1 MEYITFD
8 LEWNQPY
15 PGQPLH
21 RDLTAEIIQIG
32 AVKMDAD
39 FHIID
44 QFKADVK
51 PTFYTHIKREVQQL
65 TGISAEA
72 LRRGESFP
80 VAAARLREWCGEE
93 FAFITWSHED
103 VPVLKKNLAAFDLPE
118 DWIGAVYDLQIVHS
132 LQRLGK
138 YQQTALGKVM
148 EQEGLEQDLSAHDAL
163 HDALYTAR
171 LCEKLDMEA
180 GISQYA
186 AYEKEAAKGRAV
198 QVRNCD
204 GYQTPE
210 AAHADPA
217 LLQFVCPDCGAA
229 MQADG
234 WQKQPGTRRR
244 TVVRCPDHGEFEVRL
259 RCQPRRDKTFRVRL
273 AMYRMEDVLEKE
285 REKAARKALEAAV
298 EQGE

>member
-1 MEYITFD
+1 M
-8 LEWNQPY
+8 
-15 PGQPLH
+15 
-21 RDLTAEIIQIG
+21 
-32 AVKMDAD
+32 
-39 FHIID
+39 
-44 QFKADVK
+44 
-51 PTFYTHIKREVQQL
+51 
-65 TGISAEA
+65 
-72 LRRGESFP
+72 
-80 VAAARLREWCGEE
+80 
-93 FAFITWSHED
+93 
-103 VPVLKKNLAAFDLPE
+103 PVLKKNLAAFDLPE